1 MKKGLSLFLVFLFIF
16 STAAFAQE
24 LPSEAETFSPG
35 TAVGSFDVSIISIV
49 FQVGDATLQINGSP
63 VTVEPPYVVGGTTL
77 VPLRVITEAFGAQVD
92 WKQESQT
99 AVLQFEGTCISVQI
113 GSKTALVNGR
123 EELLLEAPENKNGNT
138 MVPLRFISQTF
149 GATVDYEHET
159 QKITVTKAVVT
170 ALGSNGAD
178 SSASESNA
186 SASNALGSI
195 IKKDNGLAGCGKAKM
210 GDIYW
215 KWSMD
220 LAPGTNLVRRSF
232 SGRENIFTNSNA
244 PGCLLYVEVLPDFN
258 ETSIP
263 DLCEAEKNFLEGITV
278 LEQEETHPYING
290 SPQSVITQAT
300 HDGDFYY
307 RRATVKDGNF
317 YYATLKVTGKG
328 DTILL
333 TPQSQKLKAAVDS
346 FSASF
351 SGSDIYNLSD
361 EKGGYRPYE
370 NKDLNLSL
378 SLPSSFEDVSPGSA
392 KNLLNFINFDKTG
405 LITDTLTISVCSKQD
420 GQTLDAWAGEH
431 YNQIKEKFNETLVT
445 ASELTSS
452 AIGGLPAKQV
462 TVTYPLGGNSY
473 TIRDIFFEN
482 GDYFYHFSFDFMD
495 KNQKIVDAILK
506 TMQPGVLNVSEA
518 GVLEDLVLTD
528 PLNSVTYECGIGR
541 GFGFSLPMH
550 MKERTFKLVE
560 DEDAEPDPTLEAR
573 IFYSSKLAAMFGVFT
588 TETSG
593 PASGS
598 SKAHALYR
606 QLKDIPEINVFKPQA
621 KIFDGVD
628 VSYVD
633 YVFTAD
639 NDISYFTRS
648 YFAVY
653 ICTLYEI
660 SFQVPNVYK
669 GEQFDSV
676 MEFMMNSFKFGS
688 DIA

>member
-49 FQVGDATLQINGSP
+49 FRVGDATLQINGSP

-77 VPLRVITEAFGAQVD
+77 VPLRVITEAFGATVD

-99 AVLQFEGTCISVQI
+99 AVLQFEGICISVQI

-170 ALGSNGAD
+170 ALGSNDAD
-178 SSASESNA
+178 SSASESNTF
-186 SASNALGSI
+186 GSI
-195 IKKDNGLAGCGKAKM
+195 IKKDNGLAGCGKTKM

-232 SGRENIFTNSNA
+232 SGRENIFTNDNA

-278 LEQEETHPYING
+278 LEQEATYPYNNG
-290 SPQSVITQAT
+290 SPQYVTTQAT

-317 YYATLKVTGKG
+317 YYATLKVAGKG
-328 DTILL
+328 DTVLL
-333 TPQSQKLKAAVDS
+333 TPQAQKLKAAVDS
-346 FSASF
+346 FSASYF
-351 SGSDIYNLSD
+351 GFDIYNLSD
-361 EKGGYRPYE
+361 EKDGYRPYE

-378 SLPSSFEDVSPGSA
+378 SLPSSFEDVSPDSA

-405 LITDTLTISVCSKQD
+405 LITDILTISVCSKQD
-420 GQTLDAWAGEH
+420 GEDLLTWANKH
-431 YNQIKEKFNETLVT
+431 CSLTRDRFNKNLVS
-445 ASELTSS
+445 AGNLTSFS
-452 AIGGLPAKQV
+452 LGDIAVKEQAFK
-462 TVTYPLGGNSY
+462 YRLGGVLY
-473 TIRDIFFEN
+473 AYRDLFLEN
-482 GDYFYHFSFDFMD
+482 GGYFYHITFDFL
-495 KNQKIVDAILK
+495 NQNSKIVDSILK
-506 TMQPGVLNVSEA
+506 NLRIGSLDSRQVGT
-518 GVLEDLVLTD
+518 LTENIYD
-528 PLNSVTYECGIGR
+528 PLDSVAYQSSIGQ
-541 GFGFSLPMH
+541 GFCVSLPGGMEQE
-550 MKERTFKLVE
+550 KYTPEE
-560 DEDAEPDPTLEAR
+560 DSDESLEANV
-573 IFYSSKLAAMFGVFT
+573 FYDPQSSMMFSVFT
-588 TETSG
+588 TTMTEIV
-593 PASGS
+593 S
-598 SKAHALYR
+598 SDVYVTNLARFLSEYR
-606 QLKDIPEINVFKPQA
+606 VVSQLTVSKDEGK
-621 KIFDGVD
+621 DGVHMGY
-628 VSYVD
+628 VSYVQTNK
-633 YVFTAD
+633 YQVEYYIRT
-639 NDISYFTRS
+639 

-653 ICTLYEI
+653 KGSLYQI
-660 SFQVPNVYK
+660 NFQVPNVYK
-669 GEQFDSV
+669 GKQFDRV